1 MLLSLNSF
9 SQTVIETRQ
18 VPNNDTVKIHID
30 IAKKIAKDLSL
41 LDVLKEERV
50 LLKQYIDTITFQRDT
65 KDSIIVRKNDQI
77 GLYKSSIDLYKQKE
91 DVYKITLGK
100 LDLQLSK
107 AKFKNKLGWGTAAI
121 LVVYTLVRK

>member
-50 LLKQYIDTITFQRDT
+50 LLKQNIDTITFQRDT

-77 GLYKSSIDLYKQKE
+77 GLYKSSIDLYKQKG
-91 DVYKITLGK
+91 YC
-100 LDLQLSK
+100 Q
-107 AKFKNKLGWGTAAI
+107 
-121 LVVYTLVRK
+121 

>member
-1 MLLSLNSF
+1 LNSF
-9 SQTVIETRQ
+9 SQTVTETRQ

-50 LLKQYIDTITFQRDT
+50 LLKQNIDTITFQRDT

-91 DVYKITLGK
+91 DVYKTTLNK

-107 AKFKNKLGWGTAAI
+107 AKLKNKLGWTTAAI
-121 LVVYTLVRK
+121 LVIYTFVHK

>member
-1 MLLSLNSF
+1 LNSF

-50 LLKQYIDTITFQRDT
+50 LLKQNIDTITFQRDT

-91 DVYKITLGK
+91 DVYKTTLNK

-107 AKFKNKLGWGTAAI
+107 AKLKNKLGWTTAAI

>member
-50 LLKQYIDTITFQRDT
+50 LLKQNIDTITFQRDT

-91 DVYKITLGK
+91 DVYKTTLNK

-107 AKFKNKLGWGTAAI
+107 AKLKNKLGWTTAAI
-121 LVVYTLVRK
+121 LVIYTFVHK

>member
-1 MLLSLNSF
+1 MLISLNSF

-18 VPNNDTVKIHID
+18 VSNSDTVKIHID

-50 LLKQYIDTITFQRDT
+50 LLKQNIDTITFQRDT

-91 DVYKITLGK
+91 DVYKTTLNK

-107 AKFKNKLGWGTAAI
+107 AKLKNKLGWTTAAI
-121 LVVYTLVRK
+121 LVIYTFVHK

>member
-1 MLLSLNSF
+1 MLISLNSF
-9 SQTVIETRQ
+9 SQTVTETRQ

-50 LLKQYIDTITFQRDT
+50 LLKQNIDTITFQRDT

-91 DVYKITLGK
+91 DVYKTTLNK

-107 AKFKNKLGWGTAAI
+107 AKLKNKLGWTTAAI
-121 LVVYTLVRK
+121 LVIYTFVHK

>member
-1 MLLSLNSF
+1 MLISLSSF
-9 SQTVIETRQ
+9 SQTVTETRQ
-18 VPNNDTVKIHID
+18 VSNNDTVKIHID

-41 LDVLKEERV
+41 LDLLKEERV
-50 LLKQYIDTITFQRDT
+50 LLKQNIDTITFQRDT

-91 DVYKITLGK
+91 YVYKTTLDK

-107 AKFKNKLGWGTAAI
+107 AKLKNKLGWTTAAI
-121 LVVYTLVRK
+121 LVVYTLVHK

>member
-18 VPNNDTVKIHID
+18 VSNNDTVKIHID

-50 LLKQYIDTITFQRDT
+50 LLKQNIDTITFQRDT

-91 DVYKITLGK
+91 DVYKTTLNK

-107 AKFKNKLGWGTAAI
+107 AKLKNKLGWTTAAI
-121 LVVYTLVRK
+121 LVIYTFVHK